1 MQTNIQMLKTKHLF
15 LNKLYLSS
23 SGACRR
29 ICKSLPGVIKYIVN
43 GLVKGVAGA
52 VLGIAVLLKPVP
64 KPSAEQPRNKTVNFI
79 MDKNNI

>member
-1 MQTNIQMLKTKHLF
+1 M
-15 LNKLYLSS
+15 
-23 SGACRR
+23 
-29 ICKSLPGVIKYIVN
+29 PGVIKYIVN

-64 KPSAEQPRNKTVNFI
+64 KPSAEQPCNKTVNFI